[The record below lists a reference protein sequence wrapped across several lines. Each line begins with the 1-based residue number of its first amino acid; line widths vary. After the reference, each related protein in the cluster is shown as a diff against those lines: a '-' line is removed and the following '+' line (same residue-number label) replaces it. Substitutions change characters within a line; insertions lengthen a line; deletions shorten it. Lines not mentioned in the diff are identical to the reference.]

1 MEPGRRQGE
10 SRPGAD
16 RGVQVLGVTGIN
28 STEQRHGLV
37 GVEWTME
44 GPVQAMA
51 GRLWRCERGEDL
63 GRTGPLKK

>member
-1 MEPGRRQGE
+1 M
-10 SRPGAD
+10 
-16 RGVQVLGVTGIN
+16 QVLGVTGIN

-44 GPVQAMA
+44 GPVQAKA
-51 GRLWRCERGEDL
+51 GWLWRCERGEDL